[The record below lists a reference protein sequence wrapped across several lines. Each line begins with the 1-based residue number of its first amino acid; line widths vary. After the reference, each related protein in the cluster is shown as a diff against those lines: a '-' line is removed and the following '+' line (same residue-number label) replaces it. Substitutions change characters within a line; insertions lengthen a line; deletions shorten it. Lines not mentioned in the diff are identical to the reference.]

1 MHRTLQVRGLKP
13 PFYLLLGLVGARAVG
28 GQRGGADKEAVKV
41 VSVLDTHNNV
51 DASAACIAV
60 AYVLPTDSI
69 RRYLRDRTTGPYHRP
84 ATHRRR

>member
-1 MHRTLQVRGLKP
+1 MHKTLQARGLKP

-51 DASAACIAV
+51 DVSAACVAV
-60 AYVLPTDSI
+60 AYILPTDSI
-69 RRYLRDRTTGPYHRP
+69 RRYLRDRRTGPYHRR